1 MPKLFYMNYFDAI
14 LLGLIQGLTEF
25 LPVSSS
31 GHLVLAQHLL
41 GLKQE
46 GVIFELMVHFGTLLS
61 VLIYFRKRIAAMFAA
76 LFDRSMTAE
85 RRMIGYIIL
94 GTIPAVFAGFFLEDF
109 FENAFG
115 SPVETS
121 VMLLVTGLLLLSTA
135 LVKKKEGKINIPRSI
150 IIGIGQALA
159 IMPGISRSGSTISFG
174 MFAGVKPVEAAEYS
188 FLLSIPAIAGAI
200 VLKSREL
207 MGLQAALAGHY
218 LVGTIFSFLSG
229 LFAVYLLL
237 DIIRRGKFE
246 YFGIYC
252 LIIGTFGLIYFIR

>member
-14 LLGLIQGLTEF
+14 ILGLIQGLTEF

-31 GHLVLAQHLL
+31 GHLVLAQQLL
-41 GLKQE
+41 GFKHQ

-61 VLIYFRKRIAAMFAA
+61 VLIYFRKRIIAMIVSI
-76 LFDRSMTAE
+76 FDSTKIEDRK
-85 RRMIGYIIL
+85 MIGYIIL
-94 GTIPAVFAGFFLEDF
+94 GTIPAVFAGLFLEDF
-109 FENAFG
+109 FERAFG

-121 VMLLVTGLLLLSTA
+121 IMLLVTGLILLSTA
-135 LVKKKEGKINIPRSI
+135 LIKKKEGHLNVPRSI
-150 IIGIGQALA
+150 IIGIGQAFA
-159 IMPGISRSGSTISFG
+159 ILPGISRSGSTISVG
-174 MFAGVKPVEAAEYS
+174 MFAGVKPVMAAEYS
-188 FLLSIPAIAGAI
+188 FLLSVPAIAGAI
-200 VLKSREL
+200 VLKAKDL
-207 MGLQAALAGHY
+207 MNLQTALVGHY
-218 LVGTIFSFLSG
+218 LVGTVVSFISG